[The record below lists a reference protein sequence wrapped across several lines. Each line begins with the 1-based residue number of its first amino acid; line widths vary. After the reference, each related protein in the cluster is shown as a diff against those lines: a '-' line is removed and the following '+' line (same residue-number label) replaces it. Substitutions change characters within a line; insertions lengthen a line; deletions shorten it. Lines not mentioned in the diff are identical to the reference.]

1 MMMGG
6 DTNKMKMF
14 KSKKGNQQLWG
25 LFGSLMALGI
35 IGVGLGFL
43 LLILS
48 TLMANTTI
56 AANPNALAAVNATI
70 IAIAQAP
77 TYFGLLVLALIFT
90 VLIAAIIGVWAYMR
104 YEQD

>member
-1 MMMGG
+1 
-6 DTNKMKMF
+6 MKMF
-14 KSKKGNQQLWG
+14 QSRKGNQQLWG

-43 LLILS
+43 LLILATLSSNS
-48 TLMANTTI
+48 TI
-56 AANPNALAAVNATI
+56 VANPTAQAAINATI
-70 IAIAQAP
+70 AAIAQAP

-104 YEQD
+104 YVQG

>member
-1 MMMGG
+1 
-6 DTNKMKMF
+6 MF
-14 KSKKGNQQLWG
+14 QSRKGNQQLWG

-43 LLILS
+43 LLILAS
-48 TLMANTTI
+48 LMANTTI
-56 AANPNALAAVNATI
+56 IANPTAFQAINQTV

-104 YEQD
+104 YVQG